1 MVRLIKKS
9 TAQLFKEYCDKID
22 KATKT
27 NKGTFIV
34 CSQELATTLNKIQN
48 EQLR

>member
-1 MVRLIKKS
+1 MNKKENKS

-27 NKGTFIV
+27 NKGTFVV
-34 CSQELATTLNKIQN
+34 CSQELANVLNKVQDEKI
-48 EQLR
+48 

>member
-1 MVRLIKKS
+1 MDTKSKKS

-27 NKGTFIV
+27 NKGTFIL
-34 CSQELATTLNKIQN
+34 CSRELATILNK
-48 EQLR
+48 L

>member
-1 MVRLIKKS
+1 MNKLDKKS
-9 TAQLFKEYCDKID
+9 TPELFKEYCDKID

-48 EQLR
+48 EQTR

>member
-1 MVRLIKKS
+1 MNKKENKS

-48 EQLR
+48 EQPR